1 MRLLRGH
8 FQAFSEIVNLL
19 TRYRDLTFEMARRE
33 ISDRY
38 AGQAFGIFWAVGH
51 PVFMIGLYIFIFS
64 FVFRQK
70 IGGTV
75 DLPLDYT
82 SYILSGMVAW
92 LGFQESMIKSC
103 SAITSNSSLV
113 KQVVFPLEILPVKGV
128 LASFFP
134 QMVSLLILIAYVL
147 ITNGGLLLTYALLPV
162 LMVLQL
168 MAMIGVAYILSAF
181 SAYIRDTKD
190 FVQLYATAGVYL
202 LPVFYLPAWVPQ
214 IFKPLIYFNPFSY
227 MVWCYQDALFYGRI
241 EHPLAWVVNI
251 AISTLIFIVGYRT
264 FRKLKQ
270 QFGTVL

>member
-8 FQAFSEIVNLL
+8 FQAFSEIVTLL

-33 ISDRY
+33 IADRY
-38 AGQAFGIFWAVGH
+38 AGQAFGIFWAIGH

-82 SYILSGMVAW
+82 SYILTGMVAW

-103 SAITSNSSLV
+103 AAITSNSSLV

-134 QMVSLLILIAYVL
+134 QLISLLILISYVL
-147 ITNGGLLLTYALLPV
+147 ITNRSLPVTYALLPV
-162 LMVLQL
+162 LIVLQL
-168 MAMIGVAYILSAF
+168 MAMMGLAYLLSSLSA
-181 SAYIRDTKD
+181 YLRDTKD
-190 FVQLYATAGVYL
+190 IVQLFATAGVYL
-202 LPVFYLPAWVPQ
+202 MPVFYLPAWVPP
-214 IFKPLIYFNPFSY
+214 IFKPFLYLNPFSY
-227 MVWCYQDALFYGRI
+227 MIWCYQDALYYGGFR
-241 EHPLAWVVNI
+241 HPYAWGVNVL
-251 AISTLIFIVGYRT
+251 ISLFLFVAGYRL
-264 FRKLKQ
+264 FRKLKIG
-270 QFGTVL
+270 FGNVL

>member
-8 FQAFSEIVNLL
+8 FQAFSEIVTLL

-33 ISDRY
+33 IADRY
-38 AGQAFGIFWAVGH
+38 AGQAFGIFWAIGH

-82 SYILSGMVAW
+82 SYILTGMVAW

-103 SAITSNSSLV
+103 TAITSNSSLV

-134 QMVSLLILIAYVL
+134 QLISLLILISYVL
-147 ITNGGLLLTYALLPV
+147 ITNRGLPLTYALLPV
-162 LMVLQL
+162 LIALQL
-168 MAMIGVAYILSAF
+168 MAMIGLAYILSAL
-181 SAYIRDTKD
+181 SAYIRDIKD

-202 LPVFYLPAWVPQ
+202 MPVFYLPAWVPQ
-214 IFKPLIYFNPFSY
+214 IFKPLIYLNPFSY
-227 MVWCYQDALFYGRI
+227 MIWCYQDALYYGRI
-241 EHPLAWVVNI
+241 GHPAAWIINI
-251 AISTLIFIVGYRT
+251 AISISIFIVGYRI